1 MSRDL
6 LLLLHGEYAKLLD
19 LLLQLQLQLQLY
31 YYYQYY
37 SPAAA
42 ADRELARAED

>member
-6 LLLLHGEYAKLLD
+6 LQHGEYAKLLD
-19 LLLQLQLQLQLY
+19 LQLY

-42 ADRELARAED
+42 ADREFARVAD

>member
-1 MSRDL
+1 MSRDSL
-6 LLLLHGEYAKLLD
+6 QHGEYAKLLE
-19 LLLQLQLQLQLY
+19 LQLQLQLY

>member
-1 MSRDL
+1 MSRDLL

-19 LLLQLQLQLQLY
+19 LLLQLQLQLY

>member
-1 MSRDL
+1 MSRD

-19 LLLQLQLQLQLY
+19 LLLQLLLY
-31 YYYQYY
+31 CYYQYY

>member
-1 MSRDL
+1 MSRDWL
-6 LLLLHGEYAKLLD
+6 QHGEYAKLLD
-19 LLLQLQLQLQLY
+19 LLLQLQLY